1 MKKVFVLW
9 ISCFFITTLYAQLKW
24 TNVDS
29 LYKPLPNS
37 VHIFF
42 TDQQID
48 TSFFKAY
55 YLIADLKD
63 KNLEFTADTSTNRR
77 LTPAKFYE
85 KEDNALLVVNCS
97 FFSFVTNRSV
107 NILVKD
113 GKLICFDTSFV
124 KGRGK
129 DSVNHFFALR
139 SAIGI
144 NKNREADIAWV
155 AADSTMKFPIAFQS
169 SKPALLLDRD
179 FTRKPDFL
187 NDDKIKNYLKPVG
200 DEQMI
205 SQWKMETVVGG
216 GPALLQNGEM
226 KISNNEEMLFAGKAI
241 SDKHPRTAI
250 GYTKNGKLIVLV
262 IQGRSES
269 SGGASLI
276 QEAQILKDLGCWE
289 AMNLDGG
296 GSSCMLVNG
305 KETIKPSDKGGERP
319 VPAVFI
325 IRQVASS
332 N

>member
-1 MKKVFVLW
+1 MREIFFFL
-9 ISCFFITTLYAQLKW
+9 SCFIPFLLHAQLKW

-29 LYKPLPNS
+29 LYQPLPNS
-37 VHIFF
+37 IHIFF

-55 YLIADLKD
+55 YVIADLKD
-63 KNLEFTADTSTNRR
+63 GKLDFSIDTALNRR

-85 KEDNALLVVNCS
+85 KGDNPFIVVNCT
-97 FFSFVTNRSV
+97 FFSFATNRSV
-107 NILVKD
+107 NVIMRD
-113 GKLICFDTSFV
+113 GKLICFDTSFI

-129 DSVNHFFALR
+129 DSLYRFFSLR

-144 NKNREADIAWV
+144 SKNRKADITWV

-169 SKPALLLDRD
+169 PKPALALDRNFIRKSD
-179 FTRKPDFL
+179 FMS
-187 NDDKIKNYLKPVG
+187 DDKIKDYLNQWNK
-200 DEQMI
+200 EQKI
-205 SQWKMETVVGG
+205 SQWKMQTVVGG
-216 GPALLQNGEM
+216 GPALLQSGDI

-241 SDKHPRTAI
+241 NDKHPRTAI
-250 GYTKNGKLIVLV
+250 GYTKDNKLIILV

-296 GSSCMLVNG
+296 GSSCMIVNG
-305 KETIKPSDKGGERP
+305 KETIKPSDKEGERP

-325 IRQVASS
+325 IKNKR
-332 N
+332 